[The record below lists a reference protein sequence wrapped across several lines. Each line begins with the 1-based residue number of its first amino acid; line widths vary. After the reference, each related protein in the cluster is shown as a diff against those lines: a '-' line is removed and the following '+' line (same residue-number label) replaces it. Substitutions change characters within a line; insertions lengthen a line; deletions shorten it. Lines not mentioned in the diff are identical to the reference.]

1 MKSGMH
7 EEEIVFSD
15 EKVFT
20 VEAQFNHQN
29 DRVLA
34 KHSSDVPKDILTVTH
49 CQKPE
54 SVNGMGSSVQN
65 MEVPPDFCERG
76 GKSEHKYVHQ

>member
-34 KHSSDVPKDILTVTH
+34 KHSSDIPKDILTISH
-49 CQKPE
+49 HQKPE
-54 SVNGMGSSVQN
+54 SVMVWAAVS
-65 MEVPPDFCERG
+65 
-76 GKSEHKYVHQ
+76 KT